1 MKLGEIVNN
10 FNLQLEELFAVVECL
25 YDDPNIKKFKSIMK
39 TMNKINSIK
48 IIEQFIIHGLEY
60 SDYIYKKDETFF
72 NNLDEDIIKN
82 KIGETKLRK
91 ELHEEGIFHILKIK
105 LYWSTLTNENKEVL
119 WEYFQLLT
127 YYAQEYLKIKLGHK

>member
-1 MKLGEIVNN
+1 MKLGEIVSN
-10 FNLQLEELFAVVECL
+10 FNLQLEELFAVIETL
-25 YDDPNIKKFKSIMK
+25 YDDPKIKKFKLIMR

-60 SDYIYKKDETFF
+60 STFIYNKDESFF
-72 NNLDEDIIKN
+72 NTLDQDHIKS

-91 ELHEEGIFHILKIK
+91 ELHDEGIFQILKLK
-105 LYWSTLTNENKEVL
+105 DYWSTLSDENKDIL

-127 YYAQEYLKIKLGHK
+127 YYAQEYLKLKLANK

>member
-25 YDDPNIKKFKSIMK
+25 YDDYNIKKFKSIMK

-60 SDYIYKKDETFF
+60 SDFIYKKDETFF
-72 NNLDEDIIKN
+72 NNLDENHIKT

-91 ELHEEGIFHILKIK
+91 ELHEEGIFHILQLKKFWASI
-105 LYWSTLTNENKEVL
+105 TEDNKEVI
-119 WEYFQLLT
+119 WEYLQLLT